1 MDTVE
6 ELPSRQFKLKTIIQ
20 CVGVCWAL
28 AAYGYSASIIA
39 TTFGQPS
46 FIIAMGLNTAHNVTG
61 LIGAANALFFVGG
74 FFGCLLNAALA
85 NRVGRKGVIAI
96 GQVILFVSTALLG
109 GSVHIGMFIVFR
121 FTAGFG

>member
-1 MDTVE
+1 MQTVE
-6 ELPSRQFKLKTIIQ
+6 EMPTRQFKLKTILE
-20 CVGVCWAL
+20 CTGVCWSV

-46 FIIAMGLNTAHNVTG
+46 FIVAMRLDTAPNVTG

-85 NRVGRKGVIAI
+85 NKLGRKGVIAI
-96 GQVILFVSTALLG
+96 GQAILLVSTALLA
-109 GSVHIGMFIVFR
+109 GSVHIGMFILFR